1 MATKAK
7 TQEIVPVV
15 SFFDLILESDAEK
28 VESALKSAEAHIDE
42 LEAEAEI
49 EVTEENLADF
59 RTARAKVNAER
70 TATEN
75 ARKSARKALLKRH
88 DDFNPVYQKRVI
100 DKYDSLLSTMDEKIK
115 NTEQGIKSKKEDEIK
130 DYFAEYAASI
140 GVTYYSWK
148 DYKNIVKI
156 GLSDSVTALKRK
168 CKGWLDQIKR
178 NYELC
183 MDSEW
188 PEEAIVELKANEW
201 DGITAVG
208 IVKERHRRQEEE
220 AERLRQQEEYRRQ
233 MQALEE
239 ERIRIQNEEA
249 AKAAAAAAKMEEP
262 APERDV
268 FTSQQEVFERAIEA
282 ETVSAPVEM
291 DMPEE
296 EPVVV
301 VEEEQNYQLTFTVR
315 APLDKLRALKSFLID
330 NNYEIVE

>member
-28 VESALKSAEAHIDE
+28 VESALKSAEAHIGE

-100 DKYDSLLSTMDEKIK
+100 DKYDRLLSTMDEKIK

-140 GVTYYSWK
+140 GVTYYAWK

-188 PEEAIVELKANEW
+188 PEEAIVELKANDW

-208 IVKERHRRQEEE
+208 VVKERHRRQEEE
-220 AERLRQQEEYRRQ
+220 AERLRQQEKYRLQ
-233 MQALEE
+233 MQAMEK
-239 ERIRIQNEEA
+239 ERIRIQQEEA
-249 AKAAAAAAKMEEP
+249 AKVAAEMEEP
-262 APERDV
+262 APELDV

-282 ETVSAPVEM
+282 ETASDPVEM
-291 DMPEE
+291 DMPEDE
-296 EPVVV
+296 TVVA
-301 VEEEQNYQLTFTVR
+301 VEEDQSYQLTFTVR
-315 APLDKLRALKSFLID
+315 APLEKLRELKRFIID